1 MCKKMM
7 EIYHIEKRKEA
18 VFTKKIGKRK
28 REGILFMHFTK
39 KATVGLLAL
48 SLMTSSVFYPAP
60 VVRADT
66 YTISSERSNHI
77 TTYNMPTD
85 IIHGTTQYEQDL
97 AEQYKADLEVK
108 KKEIKATKKSIE
120 KYDQDI
126 QQVQECTDRILG
138 YIGLT
143 KDELTEEMAKGL
155 EEDLKTLVSAISYPE
170 LTAWASSYTLS
181 DCLLR
186 KDEMVLQAENPLSSL
201 TQVLSN
207 CTNSLNASKTAMTT
221 YLDKLKEEKSAIKA
235 NIETCKIERVFDPN
249 DVTKPSNLTTEEM
262 KVALADTGL
271 EHLSE
276 TFINCEATYGV
287 NAVFLAAIAAHESA
301 WGTSRRAIEDHN
313 FTGYGVFSPSAE
325 GINADKDEDNII
337 HTAEKLSE
345 NYLSEDGKYYNGKRV
360 YDVHKRYCATGGWSQ
375 GVTNHGYTIME
386 NVLIE
391 PVYTIVNTDE
401 NPVVTTSEENTEYV
415 GRYIYY
421 NQGDAAWRGN
431 SYSIA
436 SAGCGPT
443 AMAIVISTLT
453 DQVVTPVDTAK
464 WGSENKYY
472 SSGGSQHEMIPAMA
486 KAYGLQCNGVKKDE
500 DEVRKALQNGK
511 AVVALMGPG
520 TFTRRGHF
528 IVLTEID
535 DEDNVVVADVASRSR
550 TGQTYPLSQI
560 ISEGKTAGA
569 DGPFWVLWSEE

>member
-1 MCKKMM
+1 
-7 EIYHIEKRKEA
+7 
-18 VFTKKIGKRK
+18 
-28 REGILFMHFTK
+28 MHFTK

-126 QQVQECTDRILG
+126 QQVQECTDRILS

-143 KDELTEEMAKGL
+143 KDELTEDMAKGL

-170 LTAWASSYTLS
+170 LTTWVNSYTLS

-186 KDEMVLQAENPLSSL
+186 KDEMVLQTENPLSSL

-207 CTNSLNASKTAMTT
+207 CTNSLNASKTAMAT
-221 YLDKLKEEKSAIKA
+221 YLDKLKEEKSAIKG
-235 NIETCKIERVFDPN
+235 NIETCKIERIFDPN
-249 DVTKPSNLTTEEM
+249 DVTKPSNLTAEEM
-262 KVALADTGL
+262 KAALADTGL

-337 HTAEKLSE
+337 HTAEKLSV

-360 YDVHKRYCATGGWSQ
+360 CDVHKRYCATGGWSQ

-386 NVLIE
+386 NILLE

-401 NPVVTTSEENTEYV
+401 NPVVTTSEEDAEYV

-453 DQVVTPVDTAK
+453 DQVVTPLDTAK
-464 WGSENKYY
+464 WGSENGYY
-472 SSGGSQHEMIPAMA
+472 NSGGSKHEMIPAMA